1 MLILVVVQFVMW
13 LRIVFVG
20 RIVGRIKRTDG
31 IDVSVEL
38 EHCLIS
44 VKHREL
50 HFIST
55 LLK

>member
-1 MLILVVVQFVMW
+1 MLVVVQFVMW
-13 LRIVFVG
+13 LRLVLVG

-31 IDVSVEL
+31 IDDSVEL